1 MNHRPPR
8 NPITWRPKK
17 DINLITPA
25 VYYQNGMKKLSKEEG
40 YLKENLGRNK
50 MSGSESM
57 QYVESSMEYDFFMLS
72 KNTLLNG
79 IEELEKNNYKFDKNP
94 FKDLDSDFKER
105 FTDDFVKYF
114 EKMGK
119 PEVARLL

>member
-1 MNHRPPR
+1 
-8 NPITWRPKK
+8 
-17 DINLITPA
+17 
-25 VYYQNGMKKLSKEEG
+25 
-40 YLKENLGRNK
+40 
-50 MSGSESM
+50 
-57 QYVESSMEYDFFMLS
+57 MLS